1 MRRHG
6 WYVILAVMG
15 CLLLVALGTASAA
28 EGLQGDQCVIAAGE
42 VIDSDL
48 YIACNTLTIEGTIR
62 GDLIGSAWSTVIA
75 SQGVVSGD
83 IWLLGG
89 QLRIEGTVEDD
100 IRFGGVDLDLTG
112 NARLSPGSD
121 VSAAALN
128 VEIWD
133 GATVPGDLLV
143 FGYQAVVR
151 GDVRGSVS
159 FNGSA
164 LIIGGRVAGN
174 VYAHVGS
181 GESSPTF
188 IPFPFPFTVSF
199 QTPGLAVRPDGV
211 IGGNLTY
218 TGARPG
224 NINGQIGGT
233 INFTLDQPRPD
244 ITQPVP
250 EETVQPGDL
259 VVRYLNATLT
269 DVLTLLAAGVLVM
282 IVAPAWI
289 REPARLIPRQL
300 APSFGWGMILALLA
314 VPVGLLVL
322 LISVLIVVVLSV
334 VTLGGFTGMG
344 LLLMLIVNTL
354 TIGGFSFVILFVA
367 RLVFAYLFGSR
378 LARRL
383 TGMDD
388 RLAYNLLSLLL
399 GALFYALVVNVPLPV
414 IGLLINGVAIFI
426 GLGALALHA
435 RQVYQRAFR
444 PYPPPAPRPVPV
456 PSPALEALEALRGE
470 TPPPPPDSDEHP
482 GPGMTNLPP
491 GFNWWRSERDDEAQG

>member
-6 WYVILAVMG
+6 WYGILAVLG
-15 CLLLVALGTASAA
+15 SLLLVALNTASAA
-28 EGLQGDQCVIAAGE
+28 EGLQGDQCVIAADE
-42 VIDSDL
+42 VIESDL
-48 YIACNTLTIEGTIR
+48 YIACNTLTIEGTIQ
-62 GDLIGSAWSTVIA
+62 GDLIGGAWSAVIA
-75 SQGVVSGD
+75 PRGVVAGD

-121 VSAAALN
+121 VAAAALN

-133 GATVPGDLLV
+133 GASVPGDLLV
-143 FGYQAVVR
+143 FGYQTVVR
-151 GDVRGSVS
+151 GGVEGDVS

-164 LIIGGRVAGN
+164 LIIGGRVAGD
-174 VYAHVGS
+174 VYARVGS

-199 QTPGLAVRPDGV
+199 QTPGLAVRPEGV

-218 TGARPG
+218 SGARPG

-233 INFTLDQPRPD
+233 IAFTLDQPRPD
-244 ITQPVP
+244 LTQPVP
-250 EETVQPGDL
+250 EETVQPGEL
-259 VVRYLNATLT
+259 VMRYLNAALT

-282 IVAPAWI
+282 VAAPAWV

-300 APSFGWGMILALLA
+300 APSFGWGLILALLA

-322 LISVLIVVVLSV
+322 LISVLIVVLLSV
-334 VTLGGFTGMG
+334 TTLGGFTAMA

-354 TIGGFSFVILFVA
+354 TVGGFSFVILFVA
-367 RLVFAYLFGSR
+367 RLVFVYLFGSR

-388 RLAYNLLSLLL
+388 RLAYNLLALVL
-399 GALFYALVVNVPLPV
+399 GAALYALLANVPLPV
-414 IGLLINGVAIFI
+414 IGLIINAVAIFV

-435 RQVYQRAFR
+435 RQLYQRAFR
-444 PYPPPAPRPVPV
+444 PYTPPPRPVTI
-456 PSPALEALEALRGE
+456 PSTALEALEALRGE

-482 GPGMTNLPP
+482 APGMANLPA
-491 GFNWWRSERDDEAQG
+491 GFNWWRSQWEDEEQP